1 MNKDKTLHKDIR
13 KDFPILSKKIL
24 KTKDLV
30 YFDTAASA
38 QKPQVVID
46 ELNQFYKSHYSNVS
60 RGVHTL
66 SVESTFKY
74 EDARKRVQKFINA
87 ESEREIIFTK
97 SATESINLIANTF
110 AEKHINEGDEIILS
124 VMEHHSNFIP
134 WFLIRDKYK
143 C

>member
-24 KTKDLV
+24 KTKDLI

-60 RGVHTL
+60 RCV
-66 SVESTFKY
+66 
-74 EDARKRVQKFINA
+74 
-87 ESEREIIFTK
+87 
-97 SATESINLIANTF
+97 NT
-110 AEKHINEGDEIILS
+110 
-124 VMEHHSNFIP
+124 M
-134 WFLIRDKYK
+134 
-143 C
+143 